1 MNDWN
6 QNGKYDPADQYVD
19 YKIYQ
24 DMTGTED
31 DNDTDCCNC
40 CDCCGSD
47 GIQIIANI
55 IGYAVVAVLLLLA
68 FNISESN
75 NIDFFS
81 VICGI
86 AAIITG
92 FVFVFHLIR
101 YLSYRLKKDSQ
112 KDDKAKRDRAENDKI
127 WSIVLL
133 IAFALFL
140 FFAVYFSGN
149 LEALITSIHLSEPT
163 LYSSR

>member
-31 DNDTDCCNC
+31 SDMGC
-40 CDCCGSD
+40 CDCCDCCEGD

-55 IGYAVVAVLLLLA
+55 IGYAVMAVILLLVID
-68 FNISESN
+68 FSERN
-75 NIDFFS
+75 NIEFWS
-81 VICGI
+81 ALSGL

-127 WSIVLL
+127 WSIILL
-133 IAFALFL
+133 IVFAFFL
-140 FFAVYFSGN
+140 FCAIFFQV
-149 LEALITSIHLSEPT
+149 TSIPS
-163 LYSSR
+163 